1 MFMQQVMLFGEGRN
15 GEVYEI
21 EDGRREIRYIPDE
34 TFPLGEISF
43 TVNKYISDNG
53 EMYLIGYHGKEPL
66 MPDVEDAIQRFKPIP
81 I

>member
-1 MFMQQVMLFGEGRN
+1 MQDVMLFGEGRN

-21 EDGRREIRYIPDE
+21 EDRRREIRYTPDK
-34 TFPLGEISF
+34 TFPLGEVVFII
-43 TVNKYISDNG
+43 NEYLSDNG
-53 EMYLIGYHGKEPL
+53 EVYLVGHHGREPL